1 MKVLNTKFEDVKIIR
16 FDTFDDDRG
25 VFAETWSE
33 SFKEHLQTEP
43 NWVQDSF
50 SISKKSGTVRG
61 LHFQTP
67 PAQQFKLV
75 RPIRGSIFDVVL
87 DVRHDSPTFGHH
99 YSVILTARDNQQL
112 LIPPTYAHGF
122 CTLENDTE
130 VFYKLS
136 GRYTPANYLG
146 VKWNDPALGIDWPI
160 KSREAVLSERDKWLP
175 SLAELP
181 PVFT

>member
-1 MKVLNTKFEDVKIIR
+1 MKIIR

-67 PAQQFKLV
+67 PAQQ
-75 RPIRGSIFDVVL
+75 P
-87 DVRHDSPTFGHH
+87 
-99 YSVILTARDNQQL
+99 L
-112 LIPPTYAHGF
+112 LPS
-122 CTLENDTE
+122 EN
-130 VFYKLS
+130 
-136 GRYTPANYLG
+136 
-146 VKWNDPALGIDWPI
+146 
-160 KSREAVLSERDKWLP
+160 EAVIYLP
-175 SLAELP
+175 CVKSPKSKAFP
-181 PVFT
+181 NVSIS